1 MWWCNLPKKK
11 FAKKKKPPKT
21 FWPLSPPVISYLFAF
36 PMQQKTP
43 SCLISLSLLSPLFSP
58 KPSTILTCPFH
69 SAEAILIK
77 VRSEPHIAVSQGQP
91 SASSTVIDIVIL
103 LKAQQ
108 SDGFQVTSLLAHL
121 WPHWLF
127 LLSPL
132 LILLI
137 SMSFSCRKVPSIF
150 PHPFSDLVPSHSFK
164 YPI

>member
-1 MWWCNLPKKK
+1 MLLLCLSCDFLEDPTGELWL
-11 FAKKKKPPKT
+11 
-21 FWPLSPPVISYLFAF
+21 PLSDSGKRLCLD
-36 PMQQKTP
+36 KTP
-43 SCLISLSLLSPLFSP
+43 KLF
-58 KPSTILTCPFH
+58 LTHLACPFH